1 MTGVAALHGTARINT
16 ITDHAPL
23 TSIHPTNTAPPPLP
37 PQPPTNGTRPS
48 RQRTPE
54 CLGRPR
60 GAARPGGPLLSPLPR
75 DDPNNTKPPPAPI
88 TVESRHRKPAGGDR
102 RGSGASGPSEGN
114 RRKPQADEV
123 DDAVSAAQGGRPAT

>member
-1 MTGVAALHGTARINT
+1 MTGVAALHGTARVNT

-23 TSIHPTNTAPPPLP
+23 TSLHPTNTAPPPLP
-37 PQPPTNGTRPS
+37 PQPPTTGTRPS

-75 DDPNNTKPPPAPI
+75 DDPNNTKPTARANNRGKPTPQAGG
-88 TVESRHRKPAGGDR
+88 RGPAGGPGPAAERGKTKEAAGGRGWR
-102 RGSGASGPSEGN
+102 RGA
-114 RRKPQADEV
+114 
-123 DDAVSAAQGGRPAT
+123 